1 MFSEAFCHKP
11 IVRLIINV
19 THQHLIG
26 IPISLSYDLER
37 KSKAEESSTK
47 KKKSRHGPR
56 VAGQMPV
63 PILYMHKQ
71 LFLCCNLMLLYLRLQ
86 LH

>member
-1 MFSEAFCHKP
+1 MFSEAFCHKT

-26 IPISLSYDLER
+26 IPISLSCDLER
-37 KSKAEESSTK
+37 KSRAEVVK
-47 KKKSRHGPR
+47 KIKSCHGPR

-71 LFLCCNLMLLYLRLQ
+71 LFLSCDLMLLYL
-86 LH
+86 